1 MTRATVISFRPA
13 LPLDVAAGLLGY
25 ARVQVGDLIIDGIAI
40 RRARTGRFVIS
51 LPARRDRSGTE
62 HSVVAPV
69 SSEIGRD
76 LESQI
81 LAALRAR
88 GELR

>member
-1 MTRATVISFRPA
+1 MSRVTVLAFRSA
-13 LPLDVAAGLLGY
+13 RPLDAAAGLLGY
-25 ARVQVGDLIIDGIAI
+25 ARVQVGDLVIDGIAI
-40 RRARTGRFVIS
+40 RRARDGRNVVS
-51 LPARRDRSGTE
+51 LPARRDRAGVE

-69 SSEIGRD
+69 SSDIGRD

-81 LAALRAR
+81 LVALRAR